1 MWLFLGLSMLA
12 IVIFGER
19 PTEALIR
26 VRLCVTGLLQ
36 RTAQQKTFLFFEI
49 LLLLIH
55 VLNMLQPVSLYNT
68 WFDWY
73 LGILS

>member
-26 VRLCVTGLLQ
+26 VRLCVIVADSCLKYASTS
-36 RTAQQKTFLFFEI
+36 
-49 LLLLIH
+49 
-55 VLNMLQPVSLYNT
+55 VPVQHLV
-68 WFDWY
+68 
-73 LGILS
+73 